1 MRNVFFIV
9 FICLNISIYAQK
21 KQGQELIDSLQ
32 IELSKKEGF
41 QKADLYNDLFNI
53 YIKKEISEAEKMA
66 LQQLD
71 LSNKI
76 QYKDGIALAKRNLG
90 IISTTK
96 SDFDTAIQ
104 NYNSALSSTNNQ
116 KIKGQIL
123 GSLGKVY
130 FLKSDYPTSLDYF
143 NKSLSIFENIQEFA
157 LQKSVLQSISS
168 LYIAIGNNDKAKEY
182 IAKAKQITNQ
192 PPPSTKNEI
201 SHDVNK
207 DNNIIQKL
215 NIHKVDQTKL
225 VSNDNE
231 TFNKKQIDEFV
242 ANKNPSEKSNLL
254 KEKASVFIKLK
265 QFEAANYCLL
275 SSLQIE
281 EKRKNTM
288 NIALVHSLL
297 GDSFYEN
304 AKISKD
310 NSILLESAL
319 KQYTIALKLYTSIKS
334 NIEISENYKK
344 KATIEKLLGNYQDAI
359 ESNTLYVKYRDSI
372 FNDSTKFSIKHV
384 EDLREIELRDKELK
398 IKQLELASKE
408 KQQWIYI
415 LGIGF
420 LAVIGGLLFYQSS
433 NQKKTNRKLQL
444 LNTELDQANKT
455 KTRFFSI
462 LNHDLRSPVANL
474 IHFLHLQKDSPELL
488 DEETKNRMQTKT
500 ISGAENLLSSMEDIL
515 LWSKGQMENFKPQPK
530 EVSVNQLF
538 EDTKKVFSGYHKIQF
553 EYQNPDDIS
562 VFTDENYLKTIIR
575 NLTSNAIN
583 VFSTTPNPTIMW
595 KSWQEN
601 GVSFLSITDNGP
613 GASLDQFKALYDDK
627 EVIGVKTGLG
637 LHLIRDLAKTINCT
651 IEVKSTLNEGTTFVL
666 KV

>member
-1 MRNVFFIV
+1 MRSVFFIV
-9 FICLNISIYAQK
+9 FICINISIYAQK

-90 IISTTK
+90 IISATK

-254 KEKASVFIKLK
+254 KEKASVYIKLK

-304 AKISKD
+304 AKISKG

-359 ESNTLYVKYRDSI
+359 ESNTLYVKFRDSI
-372 FNDSTKFSIKHV
+372 FNDTTKFSIKHV
-384 EDLREIELRDKELK
+384 EDLREIELRDKEIK
-398 IKQLELASKE
+398 IKQLELVSKE

-420 LAVIGGLLFYQSS
+420 LVIIGGLLLYQSS

-538 EDTKKVFSGYHKIQF
+538 EDTKKVFSGYHTIQF

-562 VFTDENYLKTIIR
+562 VFTDENYLKTIVR

-583 VFSTTPNPTIMW
+583 VFSTTPNPTIIW
-595 KSWQEN
+595 KAWQEN